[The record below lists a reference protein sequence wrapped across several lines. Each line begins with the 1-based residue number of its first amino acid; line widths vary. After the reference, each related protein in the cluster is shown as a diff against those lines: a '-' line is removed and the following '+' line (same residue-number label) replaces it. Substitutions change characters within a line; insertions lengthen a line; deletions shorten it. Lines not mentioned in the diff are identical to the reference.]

1 MMVERGLMVELN
13 RENFIVVI
21 DQLVVTVATLSVRA
35 FVNVVFELCHVIMM
49 MVVMIV
55 CCWRMAKSTTG

>member
-1 MMVERGLMVELN
+1 MVERGLMVELN

-35 FVNVVFELCHVIMM
+35 FVNVVFELCQVMM

-55 CCWRMAKSTTG
+55 CCRMAKSTTR

>member
-21 DQLVVTVATLSVRA
+21 DQLVVTVAILSVRA
-35 FVNVVFELCHVIMM
+35 FVNVVFGLCQ
-49 MVVMIV
+49 IV
-55 CCWRMAKSTTG
+55 CCWRMAKRTTR